1 MLKIKIDVEDYGKVD
16 HYIGTMHFRDWF
28 HPVEKSITEE
38 SFGYG
43 LKFLS
48 YKDTLTFMGNTI
60 FNLRI
65 LVSHA
70 YFNYMGKN
78 NLIRGDRIPY
88 VQNEIN

>member
-1 MLKIKIDVEDYGKVD
+1 MLKLKIDTEDDGKVD
-16 HYIGTMHFRDWF
+16 HYIGTVYFKDWF

-38 SFGYG
+38 SFGVG

-48 YKDTLTFMGNTI
+48 YKDPLTFMDYTV
-60 FNLRI
+60 FNLKI

-78 NLIRGDRIPY
+78 GISQGDRIPY